1 LTYLL
6 YLFTLLMLFTL
17 LTQYSTPP
25 FSKKMSTVATIRLL
39 VKEITSL
46 SLSLADSV
54 PKGSKD
60 DKIWAVLN
68 ADERDSPHET
78 FNSRFDALFAEDCR
92 DADGRL
98 HHLRQGKLGMGLVV
112 SYLSKINW
120 ADFPLDIVEL
130 KLRRLIAELRY
141 LQYVF
146 NFVVHYLY

>member
-1 LTYLL
+1 
-6 YLFTLLMLFTL
+6 
-17 LTQYSTPP
+17 
-25 FSKKMSTVATIRLL
+25 MSTVTTIRLL
-39 VKEITSL
+39 VKEISSL

-60 DKIWAVLN
+60 DKIWSVLN

-92 DADGRL
+92 DTDGRL

-112 SYLSKINW
+112 LYISKINW

-146 NFVVHYLY
+146 TFVVHYLY

>member
-1 LTYLL
+1 
-6 YLFTLLMLFTL
+6 
-17 LTQYSTPP
+17 
-25 FSKKMSTVATIRLL
+25 MSTVTTIRLL

-60 DKIWAVLN
+60 DKIWSVLN
-68 ADERDSPHET
+68 ADECDSPHEM

-112 SYLSKINW
+112 LYISKINW

-146 NFVVHYLY
+146 TFVVHYLY